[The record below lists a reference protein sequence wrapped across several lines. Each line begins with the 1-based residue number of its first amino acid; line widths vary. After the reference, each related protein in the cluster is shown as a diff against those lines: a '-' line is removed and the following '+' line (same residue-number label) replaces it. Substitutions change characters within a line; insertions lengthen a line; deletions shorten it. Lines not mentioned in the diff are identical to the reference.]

1 MGARNV
7 EEPKKSKIKKIKL
20 DDIELINLDEETKK
34 KKRQKKGEDDEEKIK
49 LDGEVLKK
57 NYERI
62 RRKEENNK
70 ELFENLDP
78 TVIDFVIQKL
88 KEIVETLNVRTPK
101 EKAVLLKLVFEKYE
115 MLNDCNLSVT
125 QAKDLYLLLEHDNI
139 KALCQVSRGKNNP
152 IKEMVENQKEKVLDK
167 LIEAVNLE
175 IQNVGNIE
183 ELEKLCEGLPIEILR
198 KNNDKY
204 KKYTEKINQ
213 KKSGLSKEKILAEL
227 EIVPENI
234 IEIVRQLA
242 NGNLDVSSAARVIEK
257 EAIENVKKADYDD
270 FDEGVKIE
278 KKKIHTQIKSILV
291 EKAKDYCIK
300 NPTLT
305 VLNLKEL
312 TGDTLI
318 ESISSI
324 IMNLV
329 ERKEYDK
336 ALEMC
341 KFFEQKTKDDEI
353 NKYIEKIRT
362 VIVNMEIGNMIIKG
376 INIGDDKEIRERYF
390 DTISKGLNQKGIS
403 LDEIPL
409 GEITKDGTKMTL
421 ADIYYVSDKYTD
433 KEREV

>member
-213 KKSGLSKEKILAEL
+213 KKSGLSK
-227 EIVPENI
+227 
-234 IEIVRQLA
+234 
-242 NGNLDVSSAARVIEK
+242 
-257 EAIENVKKADYDD
+257 
-270 FDEGVKIE
+270 
-278 KKKIHTQIKSILV
+278 
-291 EKAKDYCIK
+291 
-300 NPTLT
+300 
-305 VLNLKEL
+305 
-312 TGDTLI
+312 
-318 ESISSI
+318 
-324 IMNLV
+324 
-329 ERKEYDK
+329 
-336 ALEMC
+336 
-341 KFFEQKTKDDEI
+341 
-353 NKYIEKIRT
+353 
-362 VIVNMEIGNMIIKG
+362 
-376 INIGDDKEIRERYF
+376 
-390 DTISKGLNQKGIS
+390 
-403 LDEIPL
+403 
-409 GEITKDGTKMTL
+409 
-421 ADIYYVSDKYTD
+421 
-433 KEREV
+433 

>member
-305 VLNLKEL
+305 VLNLK
-312 TGDTLI
+312 
-318 ESISSI
+318 
-324 IMNLV
+324 
-329 ERKEYDK
+329 
-336 ALEMC
+336 MC
-341 KFFEQKTKDDEI
+341 KLFEQKTKDDEI

-376 INIGDDKEIRERYF
+376 INIGDDKDKRERYF

>member
-1 MGARNV
+1 MKVNV
-7 EEPKKSKIKKIKL
+7 FLGQWIDVIEFEPFI
-20 DDIELINLDEETKK
+20 
-34 KKRQKKGEDDEEKIK
+34 GE
-49 LDGEVLKK
+49 
-57 NYERI
+57 
-62 RRKEENNK
+62 
-70 ELFENLDP
+70 
-78 TVIDFVIQKL
+78 
-88 KEIVETLNVRTPK
+88 
-101 EKAVLLKLVFEKYE
+101 
-115 MLNDCNLSVT
+115 
-125 QAKDLYLLLEHDNI
+125 
-139 KALCQVSRGKNNP
+139 
-152 IKEMVENQKEKVLDK
+152 
-167 LIEAVNLE
+167 
-175 IQNVGNIE
+175 NIE
-183 ELEKLCEGLPIEILR
+183 EYERKIEEFFYETIKDEDGDLVEVFKTGLP
-198 KNNDKY
+198 
-204 KKYTEKINQ
+204 YTYL
-213 KKSGLSKEKILAEL
+213 SGEAVTYWMNLVSTS
-227 EIVPENI
+227 
-234 IEIVRQLA
+234 A
-242 NGNLDVSSAARVIEK
+242 NARVIEK

-376 INIGDDKEIRERYF
+376 INIGDDKDKRERYF

-421 ADIYYVSDKYTD
+421 ADIYYVSDKYID